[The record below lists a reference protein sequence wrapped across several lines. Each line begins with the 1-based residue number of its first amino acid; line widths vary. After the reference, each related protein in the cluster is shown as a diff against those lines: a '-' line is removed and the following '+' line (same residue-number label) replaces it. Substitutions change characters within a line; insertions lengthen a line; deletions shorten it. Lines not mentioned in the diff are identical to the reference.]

1 MQEDKIEVP
10 SKHAMKVTFIYSTFQ
25 YNELIYNNI
34 GHRSW
39 DVYIDTSV
47 LKINF
52 LFLSMPPRY
61 C

>member
-39 DVYIDTSV
+39 DVYIDTSDF
-47 LKINF
+47 KI
-52 LFLSMPPRY
+52 
-61 C
+61 